1 MKAHYKS
8 LKLPIDYKKSI
19 SFRQFVDYLM
29 VTEDSDLD
37 NHWLP
42 QILFVGNQQIDFI
55 GKYENIN
62 SDFERF
68 TTLSQLP
75 LTLVKTNATNYA
87 PHTISS
93 HENYCDY
100 SPHQLRQLT
109 GFPQYKYFYTPELI
123 ECVRHRYQEDIQRFG
138 YTFGN

>member
-87 PHTISS
+87 P
-93 HENYCDY
+93 
-100 SPHQLRQLT
+100 PH
-109 GFPQYKYFYTPELI
+109 Y
-123 ECVRHRYQEDIQRFG
+123 
-138 YTFGN
+138 